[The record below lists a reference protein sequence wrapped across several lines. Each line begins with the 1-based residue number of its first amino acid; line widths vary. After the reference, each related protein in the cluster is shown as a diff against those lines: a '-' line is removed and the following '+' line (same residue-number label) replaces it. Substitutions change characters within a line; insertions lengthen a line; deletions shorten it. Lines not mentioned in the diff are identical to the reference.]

1 MHPITL
7 RTVTAALVAA
17 SAFSAGCSK
26 LVGVELSIAE
36 PCGQELQALN
46 GVQSYRVV
54 SSGATSDSVVSFTAT
69 QPAGVAIGLGERV
82 ILSVEGYTDDITVG
96 ETPEQP
102 TTLPRAVGRS
112 MPLALDEGSLD
123 VNARILVGRV
133 DTFGSPRDLDDNCT
147 EMDAGNG
154 ACANATAEQA
164 CVDAGCAWDGT
175 SCTVVVSGR
184 HAHTATF
191 IPGVNKVL
199 IYGGAVWSNGAES
212 LLKSAEIFDPAT
224 GTFTALPVPAQA
236 RAYHTATALPDGR
249 VVILGGFSVVNGQVA
264 PIINGV
270 IVDVRQDNPYV
281 GDIILRTPRAHHT
294 ATLLADIGLIGI
306 IGGCTGNAA
315 AGCTPSSATSTSTVL
330 APNVEVLNTSDL
342 AQSLPARGSLTIPRA
357 MHQAV
362 GFQSGN
368 AGVIVVAGGLNSSG
382 ALRSV
387 EFFKVAGGSLD
398 NVFSGDALT
407 EPVVRHHMIAF
418 NNDQFV
424 ITGGQATAQNGILT
438 DAAQGT
444 NVTTI
449 CSKTDGRATC
459 VVGAPML
466 GARFGHHSARL
477 QDGTVVAIGGAVAAG
492 GPTSEAL
499 RFAPGGAAPAW
510 SATTGALPVARDRA
524 AMTLL
529 GGELG
534 QGFINQVFYSGGHTT
549 LQPYASHDGV
559 DIYFG
564 K

>member
-7 RTVTAALVAA
+7 RTVTAALVAS

-147 EMDAGNG
+147 EMDNG
-154 ACANATAEQA
+154 DDAT
-164 CVDAGCAWDGT
+164 
-175 SCTVVVSGR
+175 SGR

-199 IYGGAVWSNGAES
+199 IFGGAVWSNGAES
-212 LLKSAEIFDPAT
+212 LLKSAEVYDPAA

-438 DAAQGT
+438 DAAPGT

-534 QGFINQVFYSGGHTT
+534 RGFINQVFYSGGHTT